1 MDMAHTDEDYNQSWE
16 KFLTGFTKLDRR
28 IELMQELKKNVKACK
43 KNIHQPDCV
52 FNTKE
57 EQGEFYTTKHYYG
70 GIKIQK
76 ITREF
81 LAYLKS
87 EGAQRTFGESQNQNA
102 GVQGKPSSIKASSN

>member
-1 MDMAHTDEDYNQSWE
+1 MDIANTDDDYNQSWE

-43 KNIHQPDCV
+43 KNIHLPDVV

-57 EQGEFYTTKHYYG
+57 DQGEFYTTKHYYG

-87 EGAQRTFGESQNQNA
+87 EGAQRTFGES
-102 GVQGKPSSIKASSN
+102 

>member
-1 MDMAHTDEDYNQSWE
+1 MQAMELANTDDDYNQSWE

-43 KNIHQPDCV
+43 KNIQQPDFV
-52 FNTKE
+52 YGTKE
-57 EQGEFYTTKHYYG
+57 EDGEFYTTKHYYG

-76 ITREF
+76 ITREY

-87 EGAQRTFGESQNQNA
+87 EGA
-102 GVQGKPSSIKASSN
+102 

>member
-87 EGAQRTFGESQNQNA
+87 EGAQRTFGESQNQNV
-102 GVQGKPSSIKASSN
+102 GSQGKPSSIKASSN